1 MITNYEQLVKHNR
14 AFYNAFIDLKVVGWK
29 SYSKSVND
37 YTFNFFKTQMTTLDS
52 AVDKLGDIMKGEFDG
67 K

>member
-1 MITNYEQLVKHNR
+1 MITSYEQLVKHNK
-14 AFYNAFIDLKVVGWK
+14 AFYDAFINLKVVGWK

-37 YTFNFFKTQMTTLDS
+37 YTFNFYKTQMKSLDN
-52 AVDKLGDIMKGEFDG
+52 AVEELGNIMKGEFHG